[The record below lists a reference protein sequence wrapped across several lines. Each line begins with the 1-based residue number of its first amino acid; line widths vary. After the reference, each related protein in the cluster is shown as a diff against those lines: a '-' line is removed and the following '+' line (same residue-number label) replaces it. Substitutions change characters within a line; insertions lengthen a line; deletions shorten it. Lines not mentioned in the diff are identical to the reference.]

1 MTDFF
6 AYVKKEDPKLEFNE
20 ANYKTSEKLLKLRL
34 KSLLAQDLWGYNE
47 FYEIYNDSNE
57 ALQKAVSVLQKN
69 EYDKM
74 NLAK

>member
-1 MTDFF
+1 MDEFF

-20 ANYKTSEKLLKLRL
+20 AHYKTSEKLLKLRL